1 VRDLRK
7 TCGSKFRKIAATDIG
22 CLRDYQA
29 QYLWKRIASL
39 GWKTREPADT
49 DFPHETPTLFPRVVN
64 LHREDLGYGMGELSE
79 LLRLEPNDLRALYG
93 IQEATTAPQFLR
105 VVR

>member
-1 VRDLRK
+1 MQFLL
-7 TCGSKFRKIAATDIG
+7 FQATKIG

-29 QYLWKRIASL
+29 QYLWKRISSL

-49 DFPHETPTLFPRVVN
+49 DFPHEVPSLFPRILN
-64 LHREDLGYGMGELSE
+64 LHREDLGYGTSE
-79 LLRLEPNDLRALYG
+79 MSQLLRLEANDLRTLYG
-93 IQEATTAPQFLR
+93 IQEASREPQFLR